1 MSSSP
6 KLMKN
11 IIPLTPFPYL
21 AGFFFPSFEMGY
33 PAEEETQTLDL
44 HDTNLFCGTDN
55 NKDFKMCHIYSIFM
69 HVRFTLISFDN
80 KLHNFGCVF
89 YVLCNFPSYL
99 QKKRK

>member
-21 AGFFFPSFEMGY
+21 AGFFPSLEMGY
-33 PAEEETQTLDL
+33 PAEETLDL

-69 HVRFTLISFDN
+69 HVRFALISFDN
-80 KLHNFGCVF
+80 ELHNFECVV

-99 QKKRK
+99 EKRGK